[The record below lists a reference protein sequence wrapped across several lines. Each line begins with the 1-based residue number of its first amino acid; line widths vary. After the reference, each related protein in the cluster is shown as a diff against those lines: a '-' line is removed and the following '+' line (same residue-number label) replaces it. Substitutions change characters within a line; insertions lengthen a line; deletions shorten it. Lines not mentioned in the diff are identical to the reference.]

1 MKKKKLVLIILGLSF
16 LGGLFWGG
24 DYCHGVKKGTVAVI
38 NSNFYL
44 VDDSRINSEIQA
56 ILTGFHISTYNAY
69 TQSSSDPVNEKLY
82 SDPNPGLEE
91 KYNSHGTIVAQS
103 LMNEITTQL
112 GDKKDLYP
120 NILLIKTSPNDNWMG
135 DANAIARGIRYAAD
149 QGADVINISMGIP
162 DEALYKNEA
171 DINKIREYKN
181 EIESA
186 LQYARNKG
194 STIVAASGNDDYGN
208 NPVISHPASSK
219 NTIAVG
225 AHDATGHPTTYTQGV
240 GDTRLDFTA
249 RTSLRY
255 PDGSDAYGTSFAA
268 PVVAADAYVLKKTGD
283 PSRYDL
289 DGDGQLSQDEIIE
302 GLNQEAGKR
311 FGSVSSINIDRA
323 EFIKKNYGF
332 LLNNSDGKVIS
343 AQLLG
348 GPVYYDPKK
357 EENYIEGYYLNS
369 GRFNEFIDA
378 LDDIGFEEQ
387 EYCYKSHAFQL
398 CGFES
403 LALCESM
410 MSQDVGGCGK
420 IGDMVNTQDGL
431 EGILAA
437 DIDGDGIPDGE
448 TDTNFWDN
456 PLGGG
461 DPNADSSDIDSANAD
476 GCATGFAM
484 EGGICMPSSS
494 LLGLHSPAGDNPL
507 LEVLRKVMLWLLGV
521 IGFIAIIT
529 FVISG
534 IQYLISAGDQNM
546 IETAKRNMKWSIVG
560 VVTALS
566 GLIILQFIYLIM
578 S

>member
-16 LGGLFWGG
+16 WGGLFLNGNYCWG
-24 DYCHGVKKGTVAVI
+24 VEKGTMAVI
-38 NSNFYL
+38 NGNFEGIP
-44 VDDSRINSEIQA
+44 DSFINSA
-56 ILTGFHISTYNAY
+56 IGTIVTGFNITTYNAY
-69 TQSSSDPVNEKLY
+69 TQSSSDPVNKKIYLG
-82 SDPNPGLEE
+82 SDPELDAR
-91 KYNSHGTIVAQS
+91 YNSHGTFVTQS
-103 LMNEITTQL
+103 LEKEIEIQL

-120 NILLIKTSPNDNWMG
+120 NILLIKTSSNDDGNP
-135 DANAIARGIRYAAD
+135 DVHAIARGVRYAAD
-149 QGADVINISMGIP
+149 QGADVINISIDMLFDLPYPEQERLDKIK
-162 DEALYKNEA
+162 KNKE
-171 DINKIREYKN
+171 EM
-181 EIESA
+181 ESA
-186 LQYARNKG
+186 LQYAKDKG
-194 STIVAASGNDDYGN
+194 ATIVAASGNFGEI
-208 NPVISHPASSK
+208 NPVIGYPASSK

-225 AHDATGHPTTYTQGV
+225 AHDANGHPTAYTQGV
-240 GDTRLDFTA
+240 GDSRLDFTA
-249 RTSLRY
+249 RSSLRS
-255 PDGSDAYGTSFAA
+255 PDGSDAYGTSYTA
-268 PVVAADAYVLKKTGD
+268 PVVAADAYILKKTGD
-283 PSRYDL
+283 PLKYDI
-289 DGDGQLSQDEIIE
+289 DGDGKLSQEEVIE
-302 GLNQEAGKR
+302 GLNQEAGKGNR
-311 FGSVSSINIDRA
+311 FWSISSITIDRA

-332 LLNNSDGKVIS
+332 LLNNPDSRVVS

-357 EENYIEGYYLNS
+357 TENYIEGYYLNS

-410 MSQDVGGCGK
+410 MPQDVGGCGK

-448 TDTNFWDN
+448 ADGNFWDDL
-456 PLGGG
+456 LGGG
-461 DPNADSSDIDSANAD
+461 EPNADSGEENNTGAD
-476 GCATGFAM
+476 GCAAGFAM
-484 EGGICMPSSS
+484 ENGICMPSSS
-494 LLGLHSPAGDNPL
+494 GLHSPEGSNPM
-507 LEVLRKVMLWLLGV
+507 LEVLRRVMLWLLSV
-521 IGFIAIIT
+521 IGFIAIVA

-566 GLIILQFIYLIM
+566 GLIILQFIYIM
-578 S
+578 MS